1 MYRGKSIYT
10 SLAMKSIL
18 ENLGG
23 KGEYREEFNSE
34 EKLMAQK
41 ACFVSLHMKN
51 GDLRGCIGTLEPY
64 RENLM
69 EEIIGNAKSAAFG
82 DPRFP
87 PLTREEVEEIEVSVD
102 ILDKPE
108 RIEKR
113 SQLDPKVYGVIVKKG
128 VRRGVLLPDL
138 PGVTDIDEQIQIAM
152 SKAGIG
158 AQEEVELYR
167 FKVKRYH

>member
-1 MYRGKSIYT
+1 MYRGRSIYT

-18 ENLGG
+18 ENMGG
-23 KGEYREEFNSE
+23 KKNYREEFQGKG
-34 EKLMAQK
+34 KLPERR

-64 RENLM
+64 RENLL

-87 PLTREEVEEIEVSVD
+87 PLKREEMEEIEISVD
-102 ILDKPE
+102 VLDSPE
-108 RIEKR
+108 RIENK
-113 SQLDPKVYGVIVKKG
+113 SQLDPKIYGVIVKRG
-128 VRRGVLLPDL
+128 ERRGVLLPDL
-138 PGVTDIDEQIQIAM
+138 PGVTDIDEQVQIAM

-158 AQEEVELYR
+158 CKEEVELYR

>member
-34 EKLMAQK
+34 EKLMEQK

-82 DPRFP
+82 DPRFH
-87 PLTREEVEEIEVSVD
+87 PLTREEAEEIEVSVD
-102 ILDKPE
+102 VLEKPE

-113 SQLDPKVYGVIVKKG
+113 SQLDPKIYGVIVKKG

>member
-23 KGEYREEFNSE
+23 RSDFRRDFEPEENLMERKG
-34 EKLMAQK
+34 
-41 ACFVSLHMKN
+41 CFVSLHMKN

-87 PLTREEVEEIEVSVD
+87 PLTEEEVDGIEVSVD
-102 ILDKPE
+102 VLDKPE
-108 RIEKR
+108 KIEGR
-113 SQLDPKVYGVIVKKG
+113 AQLDPKVYGVIVESG
-128 VRRGVLLPDL
+128 GRRGVLLPDL
-138 PGVTDIDEQIQIAM
+138 PGVTDVEEQIQIAM

-158 AQEEVELYR
+158 REETIDLYR

>member
-1 MYRGKSIYT
+1 MYRGRSIYT

-23 KGEYREEFNSE
+23 KKDFREEFKSE
-34 EKLMAQK
+34 EKLMERR

-82 DPRFP
+82 DPRFSP
-87 PLTREEVEEIEVSVD
+87 VNRGEIEGIEVSVD
-102 ILDKPE
+102 VLDMPE
-108 RIEKR
+108 KIESR
-113 SQLDPKVYGVIVKKG
+113 SQLDPKIYGVIVKKG
-128 VRRGVLLPDL
+128 ERRGVLLPDL
-138 PGVTDIDEQIQIAM
+138 PGVTDIEEQVQIAM

-158 AQEEVELYR
+158 YEEDVELYR

>member
-1 MYRGKSIYT
+1 MYRGRSIYT
-10 SLAMKSIL
+10 SVAMKSIL

-23 KGEYREEFNSE
+23 EGNFREEFKCE
-34 EKLMAQK
+34 EKLMERK

-64 RENLM
+64 RENLL

-87 PLTREEVEEIEVSVD
+87 PVSREEIDEIEVSVD
-102 ILDKPE
+102 VLDKPE
-108 RIEKR
+108 RIERK
-113 SQLDPKVYGVIVKKG
+113 SQLDPKIYGVIVKRG
-128 VRRGVLLPDL
+128 ERRGVLLPDL

-158 AQEEVELYR
+158 YQEEVELYR

>member
-1 MYRGKSIYT
+1 MYRGRSIYT
-10 SLAMKSIL
+10 ALAMKSIL

-23 KGEYREEFNSE
+23 EGGYREEFKSQ
-34 EKLMAQK
+34 EKLMGRK

-87 PLTREEVEEIEVSVD
+87 PLTREEAEKIEISVD
-102 ILDKPE
+102 VLDKPE
-108 RIEKR
+108 RIEKK
-113 SQLDPKVYGVIVKKG
+113 SQLDPKKYGVIVKRG

-158 AQEEVELYR
+158 LQEEVELYR